1 MSVWCLLLLLT
12 ITSTISVTLQ
22 LLHFFMVV
30 SVITSIILPL
40 FPLLLLLFVIFFCMP
55 VLYLHSLP
63 GQPVYGQ
70 ILVPYDFASRS
81 RTVPA
86 SNASEL
92 NLAVAVLGQIFTL
105 IAPKPQTVPSSQTSS
120 KFQPRPCG
128 KVLISRSTRT
138 PWFLGGSAASCR
150 RGPGFGI
157 LTLHRNH
164 GSIKQLHI
172 AIFVHGFCAWN

>member
-1 MSVWCLLLLLT
+1 MLGECLVP
-12 ITSTISVTLQ
+12 ITFAYYYFYYFSYTTVITL
-22 LLHFFMVV
+22 FFMVV

-70 ILVPYDFASRS
+70 ILVPYDFAPRS

-120 KFQPRPCG
+120 KSNRDPAERF
-128 KVLISRSTRT
+128 
-138 PWFLGGSAASCR
+138 
-150 RGPGFGI
+150 
-157 LTLHRNH
+157 
-164 GSIKQLHI
+164 
-172 AIFVHGFCAWN
+172 

>member
-1 MSVWCLLLLLT
+1 
-12 ITSTISVTLQ
+12 
-22 LLHFFMVV
+22 MVV

-40 FPLLLLLFVIFFCMP
+40 FPSPLLLFVIFFCMP
-55 VLYLHSLP
+55 VLYLHGLP

-86 SNASEL
+86 SKASEL

-105 IAPKPQTVPSSQTSS
+105 IALNPRPTVDPMNPKPQTVPSCQTSS
-120 KFQPRPCG
+120 KFQPGPCG

-172 AIFVHGFCAWN
+172 AIFVHGFCAWK